1 MVSFP
6 ISIPNSSLLLKLFNI
21 VADAAGHSKTIYP
34 FQLHT
39 GLFIF
44 LSFAVSGRALELY
57 RSKVAD
63 ILKDLRTKREN
74 NKQSSSSCDAQS
86 TNITSTGN
94 HATSTSNLATS
105 TGNLAT
111 STGNQDTRQIEDTSL

>member
-1 MVSFP
+1 MASVMGVTWILGIAANLKALSFLWYP
-6 ISIPNSSLLLKLFNI
+6 YVVLNSL
-21 VADAAGHSKTIYP
+21 
-34 FQLHT
+34 Q

-57 RSKVAD
+57 KSKVAD

-74 NKQSSSSCDAQS
+74 NKQSSSTCDAQS